1 MQNYPPVERA
11 RPGASRAFTLI
22 EIIIAVAI
30 LTVILLMAVPSLEGV
45 FADRKLRAS
54 LDGFNKLVRQA
65 QERSVAEH
73 RAYLV
78 VWGEKDVIVQ
88 PEAFAKGEEK
98 KAVATFALERGSAL
112 TLTLPAALTA
122 KPAGEWIFWP
132 TGTCEPAIVRFV
144 GRAGTW
150 TADYSPL
157 TGYGQ
162 LAHYA
167 AK

>member
-1 MQNYPPVERA
+1 MQNYQSLEQT

-54 LDGFNKLVRQA
+54 LDGFNKLVREA
-65 QERSVAEH
+65 QERSVSEH
-73 RAYLV
+73 RAYLI

-132 TGTCEPAIVRFV
+132 TGTCEPAIVQFE

-150 TADYSPL
+150 TANYSPL

-162 LAHYA
+162 LANYA

>member
-54 LDGFNKLVRQA
+54 LDGFNKLVREA
-65 QERSVAEH
+65 QERSVSEH
-73 RAYLV
+73 RAYLI

-98 KAVATFALERGSAL
+98 KAVATFALERQETLDCSRGGSASRL
-112 TLTLPAALTA
+112 KYRAL
-122 KPAGEWIFWP
+122 G
-132 TGTCEPAIVRFV
+132 G
-144 GRAGTW
+144 
-150 TADYSPL
+150 
-157 TGYGQ
+157 
-162 LAHYA
+162 YA
-167 AK
+167 AVLVQVST